1 MSTDPQMLDWRSV
14 CPISSGLDIL
24 GDKWS
29 LLIVR
34 DLHSHGSLTYSEFLE
49 APEHIATNI
58 LAARL
63 RFLTFVGIIE
73 RTDPRAAARN
83 NAYRLTTER
92 QGVTAGGR
100 RTREVVGGLPQDF
113 AHRHGGNL
121 RSSECHANS
130 PSSVSKKNNDAN
142 LTSVTC

>member
-1 MSTDPQMLDWRSV
+1 MSTDPEMLDWRSV

-63 RFLTFVGIIE
+63 RLLTFVGVIE
-73 RTDPRAAARN
+73 RTDPCAAARN
-83 NAYRLTTER
+83 NAYRLTTS
-92 QGVTAGGR
+92 GKA
-100 RTREVVGGLPQDF
+100 
-113 AHRHGGNL
+113 L
-121 RSSECHANS
+121 RPVLEELGKWSEAYLKTLNTDMVHIVNQA
-130 PSSVSKKNNDAN
+130 
-142 LTSVTC
+142 SVTQTHHQA

>member
-1 MSTDPQMLDWRSV
+1 MSTDPEMLDWRSV

-83 NAYRLTTER
+83 NAYRLTTSGKTLHTDMVEIFN
-92 QGVTAGGR
+92 QTNVTQTHHQA
-100 RTREVVGGLPQDF
+100 
-113 AHRHGGNL
+113 
-121 RSSECHANS
+121 
-130 PSSVSKKNNDAN
+130 
-142 LTSVTC
+142 